1 MWGILQQHYE
11 RVAWLF
17 NGPNA
22 VHTGEVYL
30 AKVDCA
36 DQVLLGTLASTTFS
50 SLCHSDKL
58 PIIFLVDLVYHIC
71 LSGLY
76 WCESL

>member
-11 RVAWLF
+11 RVARLF

-36 DQVLLGTLASTTFS
+36 DQVFLGTLVPMTFS
-50 SLCHSDKL
+50 SLCHPDKL
-58 PIIFLVDLVYHIC
+58 PIIFWVI
-71 LSGLY
+71 
-76 WCESL
+76 